1 MNIINLTHFMFMIFF
16 KILLTWNIEK
26 NSRKAS
32 AIKAVMYVK
41 AANVKPIFNV
51 YFLIIC
57 E

>member
-1 MNIINLTHFMFMIFF
+1 MFMIFF
-16 KILLTWNIEK
+16 NVILTWNIEK

-41 AANVKPIFNV
+41 AANVKPIVNV
-51 YFLIIC
+51 YFIIIC

>member
-1 MNIINLTHFMFMIFF
+1 MFMIFFF